1 MPLTLLRSLYV
12 KSVLVLPLL
21 LLLMVLSG
29 RQGAMWNALRSTAS
43 AGSTFVVTNANDS
56 GPGSLRQAITDANAS
71 PGVDTISFN
80 VGSGLQTIT
89 PLQRLPTITEGV
101 VIDGT
106 TQPGFAGVPII
117 ELNGTVQ
124 PDGNGLFITGG
135 NSTVRGLVINRFHFT
150 GILINSGNGN
160 RIEGCY
166 IGTDATGTIA
176 RPNGDDGVSISTSD
190 NVIGGTSAAQRNLI
204 SGNSGAGIDI
214 SRFCCSG
221 DTSAIV
227 GNVVQGNYIGVDST
241 GSAAIPNLLQGV
253 RISSVNA
260 NLPVTNNL
268 VGGTQPGSGNVISGN
283 HGIGVDLEGFWV
295 TNNTV
300 QGNLIG
306 TDATG
311 DYAIPNDRDG
321 VSVTGSNNLI
331 GGSTASARNVI
342 SGNGINSSG
351 GGNGVGLNGSGPLP
365 VSNVIQGNIIGA
377 NATLTA
383 PIPNFQHGVA
393 ISNGSNNVIG
403 GPAAGEGN
411 IIAFNGSDGVV
422 VATNATAAG
431 NVIRGNSIFSN
442 GREMPPS
449 SGTINI
455 DLGANGVTPND
466 AGDGDTGANNLQ
478 NFPVITSVTVA
489 VSSVNVKGTLNS
501 TSNQTFSLDFYA
513 NSVCDP
519 VGFGGGAR
527 HIGTTMVTTDG
538 GGNVSFDT
546 TFAQV
551 VPANQVITATATD
564 ATGNTSEFSQCSP
577 SSPPVGA
584 VSFSPIF
591 AQVFESSGSVTFN
604 LNRTG
609 GTAGSITV
617 NYAVTGGGTATP
629 GADFTLAAG
638 SVTFAD
644 GESTKNLLVP
654 ILEDN
659 IDENTETATIRLS
672 TTGELDT
679 LGAGSSAT
687 LTIFDNDP
695 SPTLS
700 IGDVSAAEG
709 NSGTTNF
716 IFPVT
721 LSVTSERTVSV
732 NFATANGTAA
742 SGDDFL
748 LPIANVVTI
757 APGQTGATITI
768 SVVGDVTA
776 EADETFFVNIF
787 GPQNATLADIQGL
800 GTILDDDSNSL
811 QFSSASFSVS
821 EDVGSAV
828 VTVTRAAGAPN
839 EATVNYATS
848 DNAGTTSNCN
858 IANGNASSRCD
869 YETTVGTLRFASG
882 ETSKTILIPIVDD
895 AYAEGS
901 ESFTVTLSNALVATL
916 GGPSVATVNI
926 SDNDSVNGPNPID
939 QANFFVRQHYI
950 DFLNREPDA
959 AGLAFWSNQITECQ
973 QPGATCSA
981 EVRRINVS
989 AAFFLSIEFQETGYL
1004 VYRFYKS
1011 AYGNLPGTPVP
1022 LRLEEFLPD
1031 TQQIGKDVVIG
1042 QPGAEQQLE
1051 ANKVAYALD
1060 FVSRSRFTGAYPMTL
1075 TPAQF
1080 VDALF
1085 TNAGVTPSTTD
1096 RDAAI
1101 NEFGGGNTAD
1111 TAARARALRRVAE
1124 NSILKQ
1130 QETNKAFVLM
1140 QYVGYLRRNPNDP
1153 PEAGLNFDGY
1163 NFWLGK
1169 LNEFN
1174 GNFVNAEMVKAFI
1187 VSGEYRQRFGP

>member
-1 MPLTLLRSLYV
+1 M
-12 KSVLVLPLL
+12 VLP
-21 LLLMVLSG
+21 G
-29 RQGAMWNALRSTAS
+29 RQSAMWNALRSTAS
-43 AGSTFVVTNANDS
+43 SGSTFVVTNTNDS

-71 PGVDTISFN
+71 PGLDTISFN
-80 VGSGLQTIT
+80 IGSGLQTIT
-89 PLQRLPTITEGV
+89 PQQRLPTITDGV

-106 TQPGFAGVPII
+106 TQPGFSGVPII

-150 GILINSGNGN
+150 GILINNNGGNHV
-160 RIEGCY
+160 EGCY

-176 RPNGDDGVSISTSD
+176 QSNGDDGVSISTSN
-190 NVIGGTSAAQRNLI
+190 NVVGGTSPAQHNLI
-204 SGNSGAGIDI
+204 SGNNGAGVDI

-221 DTSAIV
+221 DTSSIV
-227 GNVVQGNYIGVDST
+227 GNVIQGNYIGVNST

-268 VGGTQPGSGNVISGN
+268 VGGTQPGAGNLISGN

-311 DYAIPNDRDG
+311 NFAIPNDRDG
-321 VSVTGSNNLI
+321 MAVTGSNNLI
-331 GGSTASARNVI
+331 GGPTAGARNVI
-342 SGNGINSSG
+342 SGNGRLAG
-351 GGNGVGLNGSGPLP
+351 DGNGVSMHASGPIP
-365 VSNVIQGNIIGA
+365 MGNIVQGNIIGA

-383 PIPNFQHGVA
+383 PLPNLAHGLAV
-393 ISNGSNNVIG
+393 SGSNQIIG
-403 GPAAGEGN
+403 GTAAGEGN
-411 IIAFNGSDGVV
+411 VIAFNGYDGVV

-431 NVIRGNSIFSN
+431 NSIRGNSIFSN
-442 GREMPPS
+442 GHQNHPS
-449 SGTINI
+449 GVSLGI
-455 DLGANGVTPND
+455 DLGNNGVTPND

-478 NFPVITSVTVA
+478 NFPVITLVTVG
-489 VSSVNVKGTLNS
+489 VNSVNVKGTLNS
-501 TSNQTFSLDFYA
+501 TASQTFSLDFYA

-519 VGFGGGAR
+519 SGSGEGAR
-527 HIGTTMVTTDG
+527 HIGATMVTTDG
-538 GGNVSFDT
+538 VGNASFDA
-546 TFAQV
+546 TFAQSL
-551 VPANQVITATATD
+551 PANQVIAATATD

-577 SSPPVGA
+577 SSPAVGA
-584 VSFSPIF
+584 VSFSPTF
-591 AQVFESSGSVTFN
+591 VQVLESDGSVTVN
-604 LNRTG
+604 LDRTG

-629 GADFTLAAG
+629 GSDFTLVAG

-644 GESTKNLLVP
+644 GESTKSFLVQ
-654 ILEDN
+654 ILEDSV
-659 IDENTETATIRLS
+659 DENTETATIRLS

-695 SPTLS
+695 SPSLS
-700 IGDVSAAEG
+700 IGDVSVAEG
-709 NSGTTNF
+709 NSGTTDF
-716 IFPVT
+716 TFPVT
-721 LSVTSERTVSV
+721 LSVASERTASA
-732 NFATANGTAA
+732 NFSTQNGTAVGG
-742 SGDDFL
+742 GDDFV

-757 APGQTGATITI
+757 APGQTSATITI
-768 SVVGDVTA
+768 SVVGDLTA

-787 GPQNATLADIQGL
+787 GSQNASISDSQGL
-800 GTILDDDSNSL
+800 GTILNDDSNSL
-811 QFSSASFSVS
+811 QFSNAEFSFN
-821 EDVGSAV
+821 EDVGSAL
-828 VTVTRAAGAPN
+828 VTVTRVAGAPN

-848 DNAGTTSNCN
+848 DNAGANNCN
-858 IANGNASSRCD
+858 VVIGHASSRCD
-869 YETTVGTLRFASG
+869 YETTVGTLRFAAG
-882 ETSKTILIPIVDD
+882 ETSKTISIPIVDD
-895 AYAEGS
+895 AYTDSG
-901 ESFTVTLSNALVATL
+901 ESFAITLSNAVGATL
-916 GGPSVATVNI
+916 GAPAVATI
-926 SDNDSVNGPNPID
+926 HIIDNDSVSGPNPID

-973 QPGATCSA
+973 QPGATCNA

-1011 AYGNLPGTPVP
+1011 AYGNLSGTPVP
-1022 LRLEEFLPD
+1022 LRLNEFLPD

-1042 QPGAEQQLE
+1042 QPGADQQLE

-1060 FVSRSRFTGAYPMTL
+1060 FVSRSRFTAAYPTAL

-1085 TNAGVTPSTTD
+1085 VNAGVTPSATD
-1096 RDAAI
+1096 RNAAI
-1101 NEFGGGNTAD
+1101 NEFGGAGNTAD
-1111 TAARARALRRVAE
+1111 TPARARALRRVAE
-1124 NSILKQ
+1124 NSILNQ
-1130 QETNKAFVLM
+1130 QESNRAFVLM
-1140 QYVGYLRRNPNDP
+1140 QYFGYLRRNPNDP

-1187 VSGEYRQRFGP
+1187 ISGEYRQRFGP